1 MCKMPAQRTLVC
13 GNLLKK
19 YVVLVRLWQYICVCA
34 FGCVEILEPCVKCD
48 DMKITSGGISAYPKN
63 FFFIKHIGC
72 APFVC
77 RPDQTPLNCWS
88 VLLFSI
94 LPSWQTARPTRNWA
108 ARTHRPV
115 SSWSGSYRHPGLGH
129 HTAHLASDYWA
140 HWMWLERSSWDIVSY
155 L

>member
-1 MCKMPAQRTLVC
+1 MIDDSYNALCDALLSCPTSPKSECKMWYEDHTWRDICLP
-13 GNLLKK
+13 KK
-19 YVVLVRLWQYICVCA
+19 
-34 FGCVEILEPCVKCD
+34 
-48 DMKITSGGISAYPKN
+48 

-94 LPSWQTARPTRNWA
+94 FPSWQTARPTRNWA

-155 L
+155 IYTYFQILIDYI